1 MHSDQQQNGSSPS
14 SGQPLKS
21 DSLRDSAMFA
31 AAQAEID
38 KLNNIHA
45 VEPVDWQRL
54 STLCEHVLN
63 NEGKDLRVA
72 IWLLCAWTKLRA
84 MAGLCAG
91 VHLLKEIVCLHWDA
105 VTPPSSRLR
114 ARRNHAQWLIEWLDK
129 TLVEPFEPL
138 DRLAAERLIS
148 EWDAIDALW
157 RMKDDQAPSFAK
169 LRRRL
174 EQIPCVEAQAPQQ
187 VTVQPAQEPEVA
199 DVPTGDLPA
208 LAASDVPLLDSG
220 DAINTIDSSVEK
232 VFSLLGPVQSHC
244 MDQFPLLPLA
254 YRLNRQAAWITLDEL
269 PPSQGQATRLPAPP
283 LTLRDSVLRL
293 QSSAKPLEVVRFC
306 EARLSSY
313 PFWLDLNRVSHAALV
328 KAGASA
334 AARALALEV
343 QGLAARLPGVVEL
356 TFADGTPFADGPT
369 RAWLESLAPST
380 PVMPAKDRIEA
391 CIDAARHMANEGRL
405 NDGLAELQRCIA
417 YTASARDRYRLRA
430 SQCVLVYRFDP
441 HPDLCIA
448 LEGLLAQ
455 ADELNLEQWEPELI
469 KPLLQMMLE
478 HSASLEWS
486 RRLSRLDLDGFWR
499 KRCGQRADCAND

>member
-1 MHSDQQQNGSSPS
+1 MHSDQQQIGSSTS
-14 SGQPLKS
+14 SGQSLKS
-21 DSLRDSAMFA
+21 DNLRDSATFA

-54 STLCEHVLN
+54 STLCESVLN

-84 MAGLCAG
+84 MAGLSAG
-91 VHLLKEIVCLHWDA
+91 VHLLKEILCLQWDA
-105 VTPPSSRLR
+105 LTPPSSRMR

-129 TLVEPFEPL
+129 TLLEPFEPL
-138 DRLAAERLIS
+138 DRLAAERLVS
-148 EWDAIDALW
+148 DWDAIDAFW
-157 RMKDDQAPSFAK
+157 RMKDDQAPNFSK

-174 EQIPCVEAQAPQQ
+174 EQIACVQVQAPQQ
-187 VTVQPAQEPEVA
+187 LTVQPPQEPVVA
-199 DVPTGDLPA
+199 DVSIGALPA
-208 LAASDVPLLDSG
+208 LAAPVVSLLDSD
-220 DAINTIDSSVEK
+220 DAINTINSSVEK
-232 VFSLLGPVQSHC
+232 VFESLGPLQSYC
-244 MDQFPLLPLA
+244 MDQCPLLPLA
-254 YRLNRQAAWITLDEL
+254 YRLNRQAVWITLDEL
-269 PPSQGQATRLPAPP
+269 PPSQGRATRLPAPP

-334 AARALALEV
+334 AARVLALEV
-343 QGLAARLPGVVEL
+343 QGLATRLPGVVEL
-356 TFADGTPFADGPT
+356 TFADGTPFADGST
-369 RAWLESLAPST
+369 RTWLESLAPST
-380 PVMPAKDRIEA
+380 PVEVPKDRIEA
-391 CIDAARHMANEGRL
+391 CIEDARHMANEGRL

-417 YTASARDRYRLRA
+417 RTASARDRYRLRA

-478 HSASLEWS
+478 HSASPEWS

-499 KRCGQRADCAND
+499 KRCGLRADCAND